1 MLLKTISTIAAVALL
16 ASLTVAGTPEHDV
29 GFASFKH
36 DLKPKVGKRITVI
49 GVLRSA
55 KLGWL
60 VTSKEGS
67 IYIYATGDADRSR
80 MNALEAFN
88 EMTVKVTGT
97 LRYNPGTHS
106 DQAIAATVP
115 EHFFFD
121 VADVKVSRW
130 SPPHI
135 KKSKSNRVKLA
146 SRA

>member
-1 MLLKTISTIAAVALL
+1 MRINIISTIAVVTIL
-16 ASLTVAGTPEHDV
+16 ASLIVAGTPEHDV

-36 DLKPKVGKRITVI
+36 DLKPKVGKKITVI
-49 GVLRSA
+49 GALRSA

-60 VTSKEGS
+60 VTSKEGGV
-67 IYIYATGDADRSR
+67 YIYATGDADRSR

-130 SPPHI
+130 RQPHI
-135 KKSKSNRVKLA
+135 KKSKSNRVKQA